1 MVIDDGNEPSLK
13 RKLLVGGLL
22 AAVGA
27 VVGASAARA
36 ALTANL
42 PWEDAAAV
50 ILSAALIGMAVIS
63 GVVMAVRPA
72 TVPKG
77 CGTLQVAVLLAA
89 GLMFL
94 APVFATRWAG
104 PQVVFA
110 GIALVLIGQTVA
122 NLMLWRQADEML
134 RRIMSETAVLT
145 FWIVQ
150 TALFLY
156 AAAERLG
163 LINGLSAWGMIS
175 ILMAVYLFSSC
186 VAAARRGIH

>member
-63 GVVMAVRPA
+63 GVVMAIRPA

-77 CGTLQVAVLLAA
+77 CGILQIAVLLAA

-104 PQVVFA
+104 PQIVFA

-163 LINGLSAWGMIS
+163 LISGLSAWGMIS

>member
-63 GVVMAVRPA
+63 GVIMAIRPA

>member
-63 GVVMAVRPA
+63 GVVMAIRPA

-104 PQVVFA
+104 PQIVFA

>member
-63 GVVMAVRPA
+63 GVVMAARPA

-104 PQVVFA
+104 PQIVFA

>member
-63 GVVMAVRPA
+63 GVIMAVRPA

-94 APVFATRWAG
+94 APVFATRVAG

-110 GIALVLIGQTVA
+110 GVALVLIGQTVA

-150 TALFLY
+150 TAMFLY

>member
-63 GVVMAVRPA
+63 GVVMAIRPA

-104 PQVVFA
+104 PQIVFA

-163 LINGLSAWGMIS
+163 LINGLSACGMIS

>member
-63 GVVMAVRPA
+63 GIIMAVRPA

>member
-1 MVIDDGNEPSLK
+1 MVIDDGNDPSLK

-63 GVVMAVRPA
+63 GVIMAVRPA